1 MEISDFIRI
10 KRNVDDIIEN
20 ELTGHPKNEV
30 IEYIEMLER
39 ELIKK
44 DVEVERPEI
53 ELDLEDHDQESPY
66 YIGTLWTR
74 KDLQNECNEYFDKYN
89 MDIDLDILDPDE
101 YHEQMSKAY
110 NRMSVRKSMRLKKL
124 KTHNQL
130 F

>member
-30 IEYIEMLER
+30 IEYIEILER

-74 KDLQNECNEYFDKYN
+74 KDLENECNEYFDKWN
-89 MDIDLDILDPDE
+89 KDFDLDTLDPDE
-101 YHEQMSKAY
+101 YHEQMLKAY

-124 KTHNQL
+124 KKQNQL

>member
-30 IEYIEMLER
+30 IAYIEMLER

-53 ELDLEDHDQESPY
+53 ELDLEDHHPSPY

-74 KDLQNECNEYFDKYN
+74 KDLENECNEYFDKWN
-89 MDIDLDILDPDE
+89 KDIDLDILDTDE
-101 YHEQMSKAY
+101 YHEEMLKAY

-124 KTHNQL
+124 KTQI
-130 F
+130 